1 MPENGLRIF
10 FDASV
15 LVAAAKS
22 PSGGSSKCLDICKGG
37 KFQAITTSL
46 VIDVEAESAIKS
58 KFSYNELN
66 RFNQEIIPS
75 LKLVKSPR
83 GKEIAEYTRL
93 IYGKDAHVL
102 AGAIKS
108 KANVLLTLDRK
119 HFKTFT
125 LKSTKLP
132 FAILTP
138 KEFLQY
144 FKIA

>member
-1 MPENGLRIF
+1 MPEKRLRIF

-37 KFQAITTSL
+37 ESQAIITRVVEL
-46 VIDVEAESAIKS
+46 EAERNIRS
-58 KFSYNELN
+58 KFSDKELN

-75 LKLVKSPR
+75 LKIARAVTQE
-83 GKEIAEYTRL
+83 EIVRYAQL
-93 IYGKDAHVL
+93 IDSKDAHVL
-102 AGAIKS
+102 AGGVKS
-108 KANVLLTLDRK
+108 KANVLLTLNRK
-119 HFKTFT
+119 HFKTSR

-144 FKIA
+144 FEIA